1 VQAVD
6 GVRTPYGL
14 GSLIGTVQVI
24 LGDPYEFGSDL
35 AKYLK
40 VTPEDVK
47 RVAQKYLIP
56 NNRSL
61 VTLTPKGAEKDLK

>member
-1 VQAVD
+1 
-6 GVRTPYGL
+6 L

-35 AKYLK
+35 AKYTK
-40 VTPEDVK
+40 VTPDDVK

-56 NNRSL
+56 NNRSV
-61 VTLTPKGAEKDLK
+61 VTLIPEKGSK